1 VERSADS
8 TLIDRESGAAGTP
21 IEATAESRFTADPN
35 SARSDL
41 ETSAIVAGTDSD
53 NGRTDRPLVRV
64 IAWLIVVFLLVTNA
78 KSAKS
83 AKSGIG
89 WRDPAAHQQTCSKH
103 AGACEKTHDPLRHD
117 AQSPRKQLLHRHLSM
132 CDSATT
138 STRRHIDVAPVA
150 TQLLGT
156 KQFVAEFKT
165 YSTYASAFAE
175 GLAPMPSLGIVPTW
189 HPVITATLAMPR
201 RSLRR

>member
-8 TLIDRESGAAGTP
+8 TLVDRDPGAVGTH

-41 ETSAIVAGTDSD
+41 KTSAIVAGTDSD

-64 IAWLIVVFLLVTNA
+64 VAWLVVVLLLVTNA

-89 WRDPAAHQQTCSKH
+89 
-103 AGACEKTHDPLRHD
+103 
-117 AQSPRKQLLHRHLSM
+117 
-132 CDSATT
+132 
-138 STRRHIDVAPVA
+138 
-150 TQLLGT
+150 
-156 KQFVAEFKT
+156 
-165 YSTYASAFAE
+165 
-175 GLAPMPSLGIVPTW
+175 
-189 HPVITATLAMPR
+189 
-201 RSLRR
+201 